1 MESYGGKSIPEFE
14 KMKDFDI
21 AILIA
26 NLPFVIRV
34 VPIFGLEKTV
44 LIRFLCCFW
53 IIQSMESKIKFIST
67 ISNYLL
73 KCWKQ
78 KKIIFETIFRVFRGD
93 TQKIFCTIS
102 EKFHGLE
109 AHTMLRNE
117 RISCTY

>member
-78 KKIIFETIFRVFRGD
+78 KKLFSKLFSGFSAGIHR
-93 TQKIFCTIS
+93 
-102 EKFHGLE
+102 KFSVQFP
-109 AHTMLRNE
+109 RNFMG
-117 RISCTY
+117 